1 METFLFLLRTVHPQ
15 VPIPSSLP
23 RLVLVCG
30 VGVLALGVAV
40 AEAKTAFSERIS
52 LVYYVT

>member
-52 LVYYVT
+52 LVYHVT

>member
-1 METFLFLLRTVHPQ
+1 METFLFLLRKIHPQ
-15 VPIPSSLP
+15 VPVSSSLP

-52 LVYYVT
+52 LVYRVT